1 MPTERKR
8 RDRRKTNGEYDVGYG
23 KPPKEHRFPPGRSGN
38 PAGGRKKARNFDRSR
53 LGELV
58 DKEAS
63 RKVVINGE
71 EMTAEQALIRSM
83 FLNGIKGKVP
93 PAADGLEVPGGKGE
107 RSQKGEAGGDREGH
121 RLPNCDAP
129 GNQTVSAGRA
139 ATVPLNRLG
148 YSALA
153 RRELAGANG
162 RAGIRPSQAFPTPGG
177 PRGSIAPLDL
187 DRVD

>member
-38 PAGGRKKARNFDRSR
+38 PAGGRKKARNFYSSR

-71 EMTAEQALIRSM
+71 EMTAEQALT
-83 FLNGIKGKVP
+83 
-93 PAADGLEVPGGKGE
+93 PAC
-107 RSQKGEAGGDREGH
+107 S
-121 RLPNCDAP
+121 
-129 GNQTVSAGRA
+129 
-139 ATVPLNRLG
+139 
-148 YSALA
+148 
-153 RRELAGANG
+153 
-162 RAGIRPSQAFPTPGG
+162 
-177 PRGSIAPLDL
+177 
-187 DRVD
+187 